1 MGQIGYLVA
10 KKLSGFESKILYH
23 NRRQK
28 LVYSTIYRLNI
39 YVAHKVLRVYIHAC
53 MHTYIHTYMHTYIH
67 THIYTYIHTYIHTF
81 LQSMHN

>member
-39 YVAHKVLRVYIHAC
+39 YVAPKVLRVY
-53 MHTYIHTYMHTYIH
+53 
-67 THIYTYIHTYIHTF
+67 
-81 LQSMHN
+81 